1 MMQVVSGTAQ
11 TKNLVLDTDTV
22 VVGSGAGGSVVARV
36 LAEAGERVIVL
47 EEGPYIPALQ
57 HGAMRPSE
65 SLRYAWRGGG
75 TTVAF
80 GLGDT
85 PSINITMGRLVG
97 GSSALTGGVCFRLPP
112 HILHTWKHA
121 RGIHAFTEE
130 TLAPYYEEVERNIH
144 VEEVPIDMRS
154 KSAQLFAEGAAKMGA
169 PLQSIRRNT
178 EGCHGCGRCNFGCPE
193 AAKLSVDISYLPHA
207 ARAGAQIFSDCLVG
221 RVLMKGDRAV
231 GVQGEFGTTS
241 PGGPRHRF
249 TVHAKRVVISAGS
262 AHTPLLLRRSGV
274 HGISGQVGKNVTV
287 HPAFRM
293 IGRFDSLVQGWK
305 GALQPVFSDA
315 YEHERITL
323 TGLYIPTAV
332 LAATMPGVG
341 SAHARRA
348 ADVDHLA
355 IFGGMIHDEGGGTVH
370 SNPLSREPVLTYR
383 MAKED
388 RHTIPLLMRRM
399 GDIFF
404 AAGAKEVFLPV
415 LGQDGLTA
423 DQFRAFPFESVRATQ
438 LECSSQHPLGSC
450 RMGMT
455 REHSVVDTYGKVWD
469 TRGLYVADGSI
480 VPTSLGVNPQLTI
493 MTLATHIGHHL
504 RDLRA

>member
-1 MMQVVSGTAQ
+1 
-11 TKNLVLDTDTV
+11 
-22 VVGSGAGGSVVARV
+22 
-36 LAEAGERVIVL
+36 
-47 EEGPYIPALQ
+47 
-57 HGAMRPSE
+57 
-65 SLRYAWRGGG
+65 
-75 TTVAF
+75 
-80 GLGDT
+80 
-85 PSINITMGRLVG
+85 
-97 GSSALTGGVCFRLPP
+97 
-112 HILHTWKHA
+112 
-121 RGIHAFTEE
+121 
-130 TLAPYYEEVERNIH
+130 
-144 VEEVPIDMRS
+144 
-154 KSAQLFAEGAAKMGA
+154 
-169 PLQSIRRNT
+169 
-178 EGCHGCGRCNFGCPE
+178 
-193 AAKLSVDISYLPHA
+193 
-207 ARAGAQIFSDCLVG
+207 
-221 RVLMKGDRAV
+221 MKGDRAV